1 MDKFQLEEVEFMQC
15 DRCQKEMFKAKM
27 VGAQFV
33 EILLVN
39 KKKGVFES
47 EKRSTVSCYV
57 CPKCGHIE
65 LIADHPSSLQIH

>member
-1 MDKFQLEEVEFMQC
+1 MQC
-15 DRCQKEMFKAKM
+15 DRCQEEMFKAKM

-57 CPKCGHIE
+57 CSKCGHIE

>member
-1 MDKFQLEEVEFMQC
+1 
-15 DRCQKEMFKAKM
+15 MFKAKM

-39 KKKGVFES
+39 KKKGIFES

-57 CPKCGHIE
+57 CPGCGHIE
-65 LIADHPSSLQIH
+65 LIADHPTDLQMN

>member
-1 MDKFQLEEVEFMQC
+1 MVC
-15 DRCQKEMFKAKM
+15 GRCQAEMFKAKM

-47 EKRSTVSCYV
+47 EKRSAVSCYV
-57 CPKCGHIE
+57 CPECGRIE
-65 LIADHPSSLQIH
+65 LIADHPTDLQMN

>member
-1 MDKFQLEEVEFMQC
+1 MEFVEVEIMEC
-15 DRCQKEMFKAKM
+15 GRCQAEMFKAKM

-57 CPKCGHIE
+57 CPGCGHIE
-65 LIADHPSSLQIH
+65 LIADHPAELQMN

>member
-1 MDKFQLEEVEFMQC
+1 MKC
-15 DRCQKEMFKAKM
+15 DRCEVEMFKAKM

-39 KKKGVFES
+39 KKKGIFES

-57 CPKCGHIE
+57 CPECGHIE
-65 LIADHPSSLQIH
+65 LVADNPKGLQID